1 MTNSSYTRTPMYGT
15 KIRDGGPYEAIVV
28 NHLDV
33 KYMGTLEVEI
43 LRYTGAG
50 QTPER
55 SGQLVNV
62 KYLSPFYGATPTAG
76 LTATDGYANTQKSYG
91 FWAVPPD
98 IGTRV
103 LVVFAE
109 GNPNY
114 GYWIGCVQD
123 DLMNFM
129 IPDGRASTTKTTDIT
144 PGNLKGAKLP
154 VGEYNK
160 KFENS
165 GEVDPTLFLKPYNN
179 DFTQVLEIQGLLFDE
194 SRGTTTSSARRD
206 IPSMVFGMSTPGPLD
221 KRPGAPRV
229 DVGAQGS
236 KANLAYNRL
245 GGHSIVMDD
254 GDDKFVRDTPAELGP
269 PIYKNREGGDLSG
282 DVTIPQNELFRIRTR
297 TGHQILLHNSEDLI
311 YIGNSR
317 GTAWLEMTSDG
328 KIDIHAQDSI
338 SIMTDNDL
346 NITAER
352 DITME
357 AGRNINMKASAR
369 YSEYQEN
376 DSNGNESGRI
386 QFESAYNYNLL
397 VGKTGKILVGCDY
410 HTKVARN
417 QFNTTG
423 EYHHIRSGKD
433 NRLTAGAYTHILSGK
448 EHRETAVYIH
458 MNGPAAAPAVIAK
471 DVIPL
476 ETINLPYVFPSIPTP
491 VAYPSIVPRAPQHE
505 PWPHHE
511 NMDPLT
517 FKKDE
522 TDRESPG
529 GLNSA
534 DRVLTPD
541 TFLKNKEGAKSSTT
555 VGGSGGGI
563 SSGFNN
569 SGGSASAGG
578 AGSGTGQPGDP
589 TVIPETSDFSFSGDG
604 RLGALSEKYESRG
617 DPTVIGEDSTG
628 GPSYGAYQI
637 ATKTGTFNEYM
648 SFLQQRHPSVYQELQ
663 ASGGAQAARSR
674 TPAFESAW
682 KRIMSNPAAAE
693 TQHEFIQ
700 STHYDPAATKIAN
713 STGVNLSTRSKTLND
728 VVWSTAVQ
736 HGSGGANRIF
746 QRALERTGSTNPS
759 DEALINAVYAERGA
773 NNGQKYFGRSTS
785 NVRQSVVNRFRNEN
799 ADAISSLRQ
808 EQGSA

>member
-1 MTNSSYTRTPMYGT
+1 MASSSYTRTPMYGT

-55 SGQLVNV
+55 SGQLINV
-62 KYLSPFYGATPTAG
+62 KYLSPFYGVTPTAG

-98 IGTRV
+98 IGTKV

-123 DLMNFM
+123 EYMNFM
-129 IPDGRASTTKTTDIT
+129 LPDGRAATTKTTDIT
-144 PGNLKGAKLP
+144 PGNLKGTKLP

-160 KFENS
+160 KFEDS

-179 DFTQVLEIQGLLFDE
+179 DFTQVLEIQGLVFDE

-229 DVGAQGS
+229 DLGATGS

-269 PIYKNREGGDLSG
+269 PIYKNREAGDLTG

-317 GTAWLEMTSDG
+317 GTAWLEMSSDG
-328 KIDIHAQDSI
+328 KIDIHAQDSV

-352 DITME
+352 DINME

-369 YSEYQEN
+369 YSEYEET
-376 DSNGNESGRI
+376 DSKGNESGRI

-458 MNGPAAAPAVIAK
+458 MNGPAAAPAVVAQ
-471 DVIPL
+471 DVIQL
-476 ETINLPYVFPSIPTP
+476 ETLNLPYVFPSIPTP
-491 VAYPSIVPRAPQHE
+491 VAYPTIVPRAPQHE

-517 FKKDE
+517 FKKDQ

-529 GLNSA
+529 GLNAA
-534 DRVLTPD
+534 DRILTPD
-541 TFLKNKEGAKSSTT
+541 TFLKNKEGQQSSQS
-555 VGGSGGGI
+555 VPGSGGGV

-569 SGGSASAGG
+569 SGGGAPAGG
-578 AGSGTGQPGDP
+578 AGTGTGQPGNPDA
-589 TVIPETSDFSFSGDG
+589 TPETSDFSFSGDG
-604 RLGALSEKYESRG
+604 RLGALSERYESRG
-617 DPTVIGEDSTG
+617 DPTIIGEDRTG
-628 GPSYGAYQI
+628 GPSYGTYQI
-637 ATKTGTFNEYM
+637 ATKTGTFNDYM
-648 SFLQQRHPSVYQELQ
+648 NFLQQNDPAVYQELQ
-663 ASGGAQAARSR
+663 SAGGAQAARQGSA
-674 TPAFESAW
+674 AFKNKW
-682 KRIMSNPAAAE
+682 KQVMSNPQAAE
-693 TQHEFIQ
+693 TQHQFIQ
-700 STHYDPAATKIAN
+700 STHYDPAARRIAN
-713 STGVNLSTRSKTLND
+713 STGINLSTRSKTLND

-736 HGSGGANRIF
+736 HGSGGANTIF
-746 QRALERTGSTNPS
+746 QRALERTGSNNPS

-773 NNGQKYFGRSTS
+773 NNGSKYFPSSTS

-799 ADAISSLRQ
+799 ADALASLRQ
-808 EQGSA
+808 EQSG